1 MSGVSATLLKR
12 KIKSGLIRLGLAN
25 QAIAEGGRLAFA
37 GLRQSFDFSN
47 GRQLRLS
54 RKAMSGT
61 LSEPALEGVIART
74 HNISPTRPPVQLTIP
89 RSPPAPFP
97 PEPSQAD
104 KTVAFALTLAEL
116 QMRPPPRVRPK
127 LPKSKR
133 VVMFAVSQLRIDPRV
148 EREARALVEA
158 GFEVVVVGPDLSEPS
173 NAEAP
178 IDWGPNITFDL
189 LPSMAVGFIVNSPW
203 FYSAPMVE
211 AGCRHGAFAFHA
223 HDLWTALIALDCAS
237 RTDALAVMDYHE
249 WTSENVSWDAVN
261 QKWAAHPVERADAF
275 RKMENLGMRLAA
287 LSITVNQ
294 TIADALEHDAGL
306 PAGTVSVIRNVPKL
320 DAVPT
325 KTYPPL
331 KTQFGLSDDTFVV
344 LYQGGTGPSRLLEPV
359 IEGLAY
365 APGTILIIRGP
376 SLDLFGDGYRAL
388 AEKCGVADR
397 LILAPAVPSHDVV
410 AAARGAD
417 LGLYTVV
424 DASKN
429 FRYALPN
436 KVFEYLAADIPLAI
450 ADYPEVMKIIQQHDC
465 GVSFDPHSP
474 QSIGAAIASIQNSP
488 ERRTAARKNASAAFK
503 ALDGASE
510 WRRFAGLYD
519 KLWRRATSREKA

>member
-1 MSGVSATLLKR
+1 MSATLLKR
-12 KIKSGLIRLGLAN
+12 KIKSGLIRLGIAN
-25 QAIAEGGRLAFA
+25 RAIANGGRVAMA
-37 GLRQSFDFSN
+37 GIKQSFDFSQ
-47 GRQLRLS
+47 GQPS
-54 RKAMSGT
+54 RSTQNAMSAT
-61 LSEPALEGVIART
+61 LPEPALEGVIARSQT
-74 HNISPTRPPVQLTIP
+74 AAPVEPAVELTIP

-104 KTVAFALTLAEL
+104 KTVAFAMTLTEL
-116 QMRPPPRVRPK
+116 QMRPPPKVRPGRTR
-127 LPKSKR
+127 SKR

-173 NAEAP
+173 NADSP
-178 IDWGPNITFDL
+178 IDWGPRISFDL

-211 AGCRHGAFAFHA
+211 AGCRHDAFAFHA

-261 QKWAAHPVERADAF
+261 QKWAPHPVERADAF
-275 RKMENLGMRLAA
+275 RKMENLGMRLSA

-325 KTYPPL
+325 KSYPPL
-331 KTQFGLSDDTFVV
+331 KQQFGLSDDKFVV

-365 APGTILIIRGP
+365 APGAILIIRGP

-388 AEKCGVADR
+388 AQKCGVADR

-436 KVFEYLAADIPLAI
+436 KVFEYLSADIPLAI

-465 GVSFDPHSP
+465 GVSFDPHDP
-474 QSIGAAIASIQNSP
+474 RSIGAAIASMQNSP
-488 ERRTAARKNASAAFK
+488 ERRAKARTNASAAFK

-510 WRRFAGLYD
+510 WRRFAGLYE
-519 KLWRRATSREKA
+519 KLWQQATSSSKA